1 MLSKILKREWVTIMN
16 NVFDISLNVLVD
28 CVNEKKDFSLLIKE
42 YTKNVKLNNYKKTCL
57 SICGIVLRN
66 YYLIKYFANHVLK
79 FTDTRLVLATGI
91 VFGTV
96 AFKKVED
103 TSSCLEWYKNL
114 LITNGIEYD
123 EEKQKAINEL
133 IEKKKNYNFT
143 DLNKGSIQ
151 YFSINNNLPI
161 WFLKMLFKQYGRD
174 IMFKV
179 ARECSKMPKQ
189 FAYKPTFF
197 EYSDDEK
204 VSLLDFDELDKNFYI
219 YKNEKSIKS
228 VVACHSNVL
237 YPVQQAG
244 HKMALKL
251 PELQNKEIT
260 IILHS
265 NENAYV
271 ELIDKYIS
279 SNNVVEVL
287 YSNSKRSLVPLVKI
301 EKALNNT
308 NFKYHETS
316 DFTLEA
322 YSKNKQDLI
331 VYFAPSSNVDSFR
344 RVPDYILNFSQSSI
358 DDLIKEQIRGLNEL
372 AKYVEVNGKLVY
384 CAPTIDIKETEVQVM
399 KFLESN
405 KNFVKEYT
413 ELFFPHEKDNSMY
426 YYAIL
431 KKVK

>member
-1 MLSKILKREWVTIMN
+1 
-16 NVFDISLNVLVD
+16 
-28 CVNEKKDFSLLIKE
+28 
-42 YTKNVKLNNYKKTCL
+42 
-57 SICGIVLRN
+57 
-66 YYLIKYFANHVLK
+66 
-79 FTDTRLVLATGI
+79 
-91 VFGTV
+91 
-96 AFKKVED
+96 
-103 TSSCLEWYKNL
+103 
-114 LITNGIEYD
+114 
-123 EEKQKAINEL
+123 
-133 IEKKKNYNFT
+133 
-143 DLNKGSIQ
+143 
-151 YFSINNNLPI
+151 
-161 WFLKMLFKQYGRD
+161 
-174 IMFKV
+174 
-179 ARECSKMPKQ
+179 
-189 FAYKPTFF
+189 
-197 EYSDDEK
+197 
-204 VSLLDFDELDKNFYI
+204 
-219 YKNEKSIKS
+219 
-228 VVACHSNVL
+228 
-237 YPVQQAG
+237 
-244 HKMALKL
+244 MALKL
-251 PELQNKEIT
+251 PQLQNKEIT

-301 EKALNNT
+301 EKALNNI